1 MSLDDRQIVRYDLR
15 DLSRPLVNREC
26 LLKYNTRSMC
36 SLPNGDGFII
46 GSIEGRVGV
55 EYLVDSSTQKPF
67 SFRCHRKPDSM
78 GVELIYPVNSITVHP
93 VYGTFA
99 TGGADGSVCVWDAV
113 AKKRLAYFP
122 K

>member
-1 MSLDDRQIVRYDLR
+1 MSLDDSQIVIYDLR

>member
-1 MSLDDRQIVRYDLR
+1 MSLDDRQIVIYDLR

-67 SFRCHRKPDSM
+67 SFRCHR
-78 GVELIYPVNSITVHP
+78 NSITVHP